1 MPVIPKRLQ
10 TMQRRTMKPRIVFA
24 LLLAP
29 FALAAQNLL
38 TNGGFESGD
47 GKPDGWKL
55 TGGNGR
61 WISDARSGRHAIEV
75 EGDGRNSFA
84 WRTERMPLP
93 PGGLH
98 RLRFSARSTGSG
110 GSIVSGTGRVNHD
123 FHAGDQWSELGFTF
137 ITPSDA
143 SNDYVR
149 LGQWEVNGRVSF
161 EDAELLPVLATHG
174 RAANGA
180 ELGEAESI
188 RGGVYR
194 FTPRFGWTGAN
205 YHRPLHASRASFNSD
220 RWVFAPGSELI
231 YRPGL
236 RGAAQ
241 RGATLRVNVNYHTAG
256 TLVVAASRDGNS
268 WRPFGTFDA
277 TNRSG
282 RLTLPAEFFPAEEIF
297 IRLAAMGARVNFQVN
312 TFDYEAPLAAPVADA
327 EGRTDFLAVQ
337 KRQPDFAVRLLGAR
351 MTNGGHWAMDLA
363 VSNRTAQTVQLRG
376 SASTADGPA
385 LSQMSRPS
393 SGHSEAIVT
402 FAVPLTKA
410 GAQMIRLQ
418 ISDTNGTA
426 VFAGETEADLPMLLD
441 PRPGYWLAELESLGV
456 WWCEPGWKIGHER
469 AMPARTT
476 TLPVRVSAARGEF
489 EPAQVILRPRR
500 DGELRA
506 AKLTALRDVNGAETD
521 ITATIDEVAY
531 VNIAHPTDKT
541 CRTGLHP
548 DPLPPLRTPLALRA
562 GQNQPLWVTFRAG
575 REARRGAFRG
585 ELLLDTTLG
594 EVRVPVEVFVYDF
607 ALPKET
613 HLASGFGLGT
623 REINRYHRLVTQA
636 EKEQVYAQYL
646 QNFAEHRISPYSFF
660 DYAPIDVRFTG
671 TGAEKRA
678 QVDFTKFDA
687 AAGRWLDRAG
697 FTAFRL
703 PLKGMGGGTFHS
715 RALGKLEGFDEGT
728 PEHARLF
735 ADYLGQVQQHL
746 QARGW
751 LAKAYTYW
759 FDEPD
764 RKDYEFVVAGNKR
777 IRAAAPGLSRLL
789 TEQPEPELL
798 GHVEIWCG
806 LTPEWT
812 PEKVRARR
820 AAGERVWW
828 YICTGPK
835 APYVT
840 EFIDHPGT
848 ELRLW
853 PWQSWQ
859 YGVDGI
865 LVWESTYWNSSA
877 AFPAPQLQ
885 DPWSDP
891 MSYVSG
897 YDFKPGQIGHWGNGD
912 GRFLYPPR
920 RNPNT
925 ASTPDTNAPV
935 NSVRW
940 ENLRDGMEDYE
951 YFWLLQREVAR
962 LRNDPRASA
971 DVREA
976 EALLTVPK
984 EISADLTHFTT
995 DPRLMMNHRDHM
1007 ARMIERLSRK

>member
-1 MPVIPKRLQ
+1 MNPHLLVA
-10 TMQRRTMKPRIVFA
+10 V
-24 LLLAP
+24 LLLPVAV
-29 FALAAQNLL
+29 AAQNLL
-38 TNGGFESGD
+38 TNGGFETGN
-47 GKPDGWKL
+47 GQPDGWKL
-55 TGGNGR
+55 TGGNGQ
-61 WISDARSGRHAIEV
+61 WISEARSGRRAITV
-75 EGDGRNSFA
+75 EGNGKNSFA
-84 WRTERMPLP
+84 WRTGMMPLA
-93 PGGLH
+93 PGGLY
-98 RLRFSARSTGSG
+98 RLRSAARSTGSG
-110 GSIVSGTGRVNHD
+110 GSIVSGTGRVNSD
-123 FHAGDQWSELGFTF
+123 FHPGEQWSEIGFTF
-137 ITPSDA
+137 ITPTDA
-143 SNDYVR
+143 SNDFVR

-161 EDAELLPVLATHG
+161 DDAELLPVLATHASVAG
-174 RAANGA
+174 GA
-180 ELGEAESI
+180 ELGEGESI
-188 RGGVYR
+188 RAGVYR
-194 FTPRFGWTGAN
+194 FTPQFGWLAAN
-205 YHRPLHASRASFNSD
+205 FHRALFANRASFNSD
-220 RWVFAPGSELI
+220 RWVFSPGAELI
-231 YRPGL
+231 YRLGV
-236 RGAAQ
+236 RGVAQ

-256 TLVVAASRDGNS
+256 TLVVAASRDAKS
-268 WRPFGTFDA
+268 WQPVATFGA

-282 RLTLPAEFFPAEEIF
+282 TVTLPAALFPAEEVF
-297 IRLAAMGARVNFQVN
+297 VRLGTEGARVNFQVN
-312 TFDYEAPLAAPVADA
+312 TLDYEAPLAAPLADA

-337 KRQPDFAVRLLGAR
+337 ERSADMAVRLLGAR
-351 MTNGGHWAMDLA
+351 MTNGTRWALDCA
-363 VSNRTAQTVQLRG
+363 VSNTTARDIELRG
-376 SASTADGPA
+376 TASLADDSARTFFSRSLPAHTTAP
-385 LSQMSRPS
+385 
-393 SGHSEAIVT
+393 VT
-402 FAVPLTKA
+402 LAVPLAKP
-410 GAQMIRLQ
+410 GAQTMRVHLT
-418 ISDTNGTA
+418 DTNNHTL
-426 VFAGETEADLPMLLD
+426 FIGETDVQLPNLFD
-441 PRPGYWLAELESLGV
+441 PRPGYWLAETAALGV
-456 WWCEPGWKIGHER
+456 WWCEPGWKIGRER
-469 AMPARTT
+469 GLPERTT
-476 TLPVRVSAARGEF
+476 TLPVRVSAARGEY
-489 EPAQVILRPRR
+489 EPAQIIVRPQR

-506 AKLTALRDVNGAETD
+506 AKISALRDVNGAAAA

-531 VNIAHPTDKT
+531 VNITHPTDKT
-541 CRTGLHP
+541 CQRGLHP
-548 DPLPPLRTPLALRA
+548 DPLPPLQTPLALRA
-562 GQNQPLWVTFRAG
+562 GQNQPLWITFHV
-575 REARRGAFRG
+575 ARDAKRGTFRG
-585 ELLLDTTLG
+585 ELTLDTTLG
-594 EVRVPVEVFVYDF
+594 EMSVPLEIHVYDF

-623 REINRYHRLVTQA
+623 HEINRYHRLKTAA
-636 EKEQVYAQYL
+636 EKEQVFHQYL

-671 TGAEKRA
+671 TGADKHA
-678 QVDFTKFDA
+678 QVDFTKFDTA
-687 AAGRWLDRAG
+687 AARWLDGAG
-697 FTAFRL
+697 FTGYRL

-715 RALGKLEGFDEGT
+715 RSLGKLEGFDEGT

-751 LAKAYTYW
+751 LSKAYTYW

-777 IRAAAPGLSRLL
+777 IRAAAPGLRRLL

-820 AAGERVWW
+820 AAGESVWW
-828 YICTGPK
+828 YICTAPK

-865 LVWESTYWNSSA
+865 LVWASLYWNSGA

-885 DPWSDP
+885 DPWADP

-920 RNPNT
+920 RNPVT
-925 ASTPDTNAPV
+925 ATAPDTNAPI

-951 YFWLLQREVAR
+951 YFWLLQREVTR
-962 LRNDPRASA
+962 LRNNPSAAS

-976 EALLTVPK
+976 EALLTLPK

-995 DPRLMMNHRDHM
+995 DPRLMMNHRDHI
-1007 ARMIERLSRK
+1007 ARMIERMGKR